1 MAVDLS
7 EHLHI
12 LVKDPLRLGWQ
23 CLVPDFK
30 AAGEFDAIVV
40 LPRSRMASRRLE
52 RLSAVLAEGG

>member
-1 MAVDLS
+1 VAVDLS

-23 CLVPDFK
+23 RLVPDCRYFK

-40 LPRSRMASRRLE
+40 LPREQDGVAPS
-52 RLSAVLAEGG
+52 